1 MCDLFRHQPGFTVK
15 GIRMN
20 SYLEEVKAT
29 ALAEAQKTYMVKV
42 YGWMVGGLMATGL
55 VGGFVASD
63 ASMIQSMLDYF
74 WFFIIAEF
82 ALVFALSAFI
92 HKMSV
97 PVAILSFIGYS
108 VLNGITLSAVLLAY
122 DEAAVMNAFLTTSGT
137 FAAMSVYGI
146 VTKKDLSSWGSFFF
160 MGLIGIIIASIVNIF
175 LASSALSFAI
185 SLIGVFDFI
194 GLTAYHTQKIKESA
208 GVELQGS
215 DMAMK
220 GAILGALTLYLDFIN
235 LFLFILRLFGGSN
248 DD

>member
-1 MCDLFRHQPGFTVK
+1 MYDLLRQLPGFTVK
-15 GIRMN
+15 GIEMN

-55 VGGFVASD
+55 AGGFVASD

-97 PVAILSFIGYS
+97 PVAMLSFIGYS

-137 FAAMSVYGI
+137 FAAMSVYGM
-146 VTKKDLSSWGSFFF
+146 VTKKDLSSWGSFLL
-160 MGLIGIIIASIVNIF
+160 MGIIIASIVNIF

-185 SLIGVFDFI
+185 SLIGVFVFI
-194 GLTAYHTQKIKESA
+194 GLTAYDTQKIKESA
-208 GVELQGS
+208 ELELQGS

-235 LFLFILRLFGGSN
+235 LFLFILRLFGGRN